1 MGECPARAQ
10 QRRADCRL
18 HLVFDHRPGRLG
30 QRPLQKRRQ
39 RQSARTLR
47 FESKHPRRRSRLQ
60 ATDCGL
66 AQCFANAKRL
76 PACADRFAHRRRRSS
91 DHRDSARDATER
103 HRAKNRAFVALWRR
117 IMRFTGKVAII
128 TGAASGIGLA
138 TARRLAA
145 EGASI
150 VIADL
155 NGDKARDAAASVA
168 GTTKNSVIGIACDVS
183 NEMQVETTVAET
195 LRQFNGLDV
204 VVNNAGLMIFKP
216 LEQQTGEDWRRVLNV
231 DLLGAFFFTKQA
243 FLHMRRG
250 GSIINVS
257 SIHAV
262 ETTPLV
268 SAYAAA
274 KAAVVSLTRSSSLEG
289 QAKGIRVNAILPG
302 AVDTPMLWENP
313 NVKSGLE
320 QIDRGVL
327 GKPEDIAAA
336 IAFLAADESEFVR
349 GSSVIVDGGRLGKL

>member
-1 MGECPARAQ
+1 
-10 QRRADCRL
+10 
-18 HLVFDHRPGRLG
+18 
-30 QRPLQKRRQ
+30 
-39 RQSARTLR
+39 
-47 FESKHPRRRSRLQ
+47 
-60 ATDCGL
+60 
-66 AQCFANAKRL
+66 
-76 PACADRFAHRRRRSS
+76 
-91 DHRDSARDATER
+91 
-103 HRAKNRAFVALWRR
+103 
-117 IMRFTGKVAII
+117 MRFTGKAAIV
-128 TGAASGIGLA
+128 TGAVSGIGLA
-138 TARRLAA
+138 TARRLAS
-145 EGASI
+145 EGASV

-155 NGDKARDAAASVA
+155 NGDKARDAAASVE
-168 GTTKNSVIGIACDVS
+168 GTTKSNAIGIACDVS
-183 NEMQVETTVAET
+183 NESQVEATVAET
-195 LRQFNGLDV
+195 LRQFGSLDV

-216 LEQQTGEDWRRVLNV
+216 LEEQTAEDWRRVLSV

-250 GSIINVS
+250 GAIINVS

-274 KAAVVSLTRSSSLEG
+274 KAAVISLTRSSSLEG
-289 QAKGIRVNAILPG
+289 QSKGIRVNAILPG

-327 GKPEDIAAA
+327 GKPEDIAAV

-349 GSSVIVDGGRLGKL
+349 GSGLIVDGGRLGKL

>member
-1 MGECPARAQ
+1 
-10 QRRADCRL
+10 
-18 HLVFDHRPGRLG
+18 
-30 QRPLQKRRQ
+30 
-39 RQSARTLR
+39 
-47 FESKHPRRRSRLQ
+47 
-60 ATDCGL
+60 
-66 AQCFANAKRL
+66 
-76 PACADRFAHRRRRSS
+76 
-91 DHRDSARDATER
+91 
-103 HRAKNRAFVALWRR
+103 
-117 IMRFTGKVAII
+117 MRFSGKVAII

-138 TARRLAA
+138 TARRLGA
-145 EGASI
+145 EGASV

-155 NGDKARDAAASVA
+155 NGDKARDAAASIQ
-168 GTTKNSVIGIACDVS
+168 GTTKNSAIGIACDVS
-183 NEMQVETTVAET
+183 NELQVEAAVTET
-195 LRQFNGLDV
+195 LRQLGGLDV
-204 VVNNAGLMIFKP
+204 IVNNAGLMIFKP
-216 LEQQTGEDWRRVLNV
+216 LEQQTAEDWRRVLNV

-262 ETTPLV
+262 ETTQLV

-320 QIDRGVL
+320 KIDRGVL
-327 GKPEDIAAA
+327 GKPEDIAAT